1 MAVRKKQVRRS
12 VTLPREI
19 DTRVQNL
26 ARRQN
31 WSANQAIEN
40 LVEAGLASKEAEKK
54 HFFALAERLRAS
66 SDEVEVRRIK
76 EELARM
82 TFGA

>member
-1 MAVRKKQVRRS
+1 MTARKKQVRRS

-40 LVEAGLASKEAEKK
+40 LIEAGLAAKESERKQ
-54 HFFALAERLRAS
+54 FFALAERLRAS
-66 SDEVEVRRIK
+66 SDEAEVQRIK
-76 EELARM
+76 DELARM
-82 TFGA
+82 TFGE

>member
-40 LVEAGLASKEAEKK
+40 LVEAGLAAKEAEKK